1 MRNKR
6 TNLSQ
11 YSFKYLIALD
21 IYFSIFENN
30 EEDTTYKISVTE
42 H

>member
-11 YSFKYLIALD
+11 YSLKYLIALD
-21 IYFSIFENN
+21 IYFNIFENN
-30 EEDTTYKISVTE
+30 QENTGNL
-42 H
+42 